1 MQQPQTTRPGDGF
14 LAYHPAW
21 VGIRE
26 AVEDSLRDLTP
37 LTEQAKNELA
47 RHGTRMSDLLDMSDR
62 RRAREMFILGW
73 RPWEIAYTLGLD
85 EAVVDQMV
93 GRINPETWKI
103 VHGHAQGMSV
113 KAIHLSTEFSRA
125 WIYRVLASRG
135 LTPNTQ
141 PGRAPELSAR
151 RKEEVLRRWREGEPI
166 RSISSRTG
174 ATIHQVKYIARKN
187 SR

>member
-1 MQQPQTTRPGDGF
+1 
-14 LAYHPAW
+14 
-21 VGIRE
+21 
-26 AVEDSLRDLTP
+26 
-37 LTEQAKNELA
+37 
-47 RHGTRMSDLLDMSDR
+47 
-62 RRAREMFILGW
+62 
-73 RPWEIAYTLGLD
+73 
-85 EAVVDQMV
+85 
-93 GRINPETWKI
+93 
-103 VHGHAQGMSV
+103 MSV